1 MQDVLHQSQLP
12 SQKCISPIFKFIF
25 SLQILKDEKQLEA
38 TWNLLIHELFFVC
51 LYSLKLELSPK
62 SGLEVTTPTFNPI
75 IIFIFLC
82 SFYKFFITS
91 YFTARSAFT
100 LYHTVTLLFLK
111 FSISLRLS
119 HSSELCHQKRTKKKK
134 KDNPSAHTVD
144 IIRTGK
150 KQREQG
156 NIDQRFLQCKINS
169 RKNKSN
175 LDTQS
180 DKAQTN
186 SELRKQKTVLNRD

>member
-1 MQDVLHQSQLP
+1 MQDVPHQSQLP

-91 YFTARSAFT
+91 YFTARSACT

-134 KDNPSAHTVD
+134 KKTTHQPTLQTPQASLGLVRSKENRGTL
-144 IIRTGK
+144 IRDFCNAK
-150 KQREQG
+150 
-156 NIDQRFLQCKINS
+156 
-169 RKNKSN
+169 
-175 LDTQS
+175 
-180 DKAQTN
+180 
-186 SELRKQKTVLNRD
+186 